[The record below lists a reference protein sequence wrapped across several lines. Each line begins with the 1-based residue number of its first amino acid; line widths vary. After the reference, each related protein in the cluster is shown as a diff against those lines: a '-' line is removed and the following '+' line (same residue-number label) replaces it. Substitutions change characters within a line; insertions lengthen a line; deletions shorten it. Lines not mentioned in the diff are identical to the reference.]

1 MFFRLKHLKLKKL
14 YLEHIRVI
22 FYFFMKDSFVYRLMN
37 SRKNFSKEKAA

>member
-14 YLEHIRVI
+14 VFKPVRAI
-22 FYFFMKDSFVYRLMN
+22 FYFSIESSFEYQLMN